1 LEFTPGVTVEEVNEP
16 NLNAGHTAID
26 MNGDQHV
33 GSSSDAPVEQEDEE
47 KKYRGLVDAAM
58 AVLFPNGE
66 GASRRIYSPEE
77 IKYLIEMHFV
87 KRQAVAEIME
97 TSEINISTARGYI
110 RDVRHIFESVS
121 SGAVNDTHKT
131 LINVQQMDNSTSPSR
146 PVVAPAPRGNQKLC
160 QEHSR
165 YLVDF
170 FERNQLATLEMA
182 REALLKTFNLSVSR
196 SGINQHMRKKGCLV
210 VKCLEALKP
219 VSATEEKQ
227 EVSIS
232 NGGVFVGA
240 VDLLMYVRTSF
251 GWRRGE
257 PLSAIHSG
265 IIVPALA
272 AISDAGLVNL
282 SVVAPVCVLQNS
294 KGCTKTVV
302 ERKIDVYAKF
312 FAKCMNIM
320 ERKQYLGK
328 TIVTNDDDIFCNQ
341 SVKDM
346 FEDRGF
352 KLVLKRPISF
362 ENFWLKFKDEV
373 CRQELK
379 TTDPL
384 IPRLCLASQAITIE
398 DCQQFMQQNSD
409 YE

>member
-1 LEFTPGVTVEEVNEP
+1 
-16 NLNAGHTAID
+16 
-26 MNGDQHV
+26 
-33 GSSSDAPVEQEDEE
+33 
-47 KKYRGLVDAAM
+47 
-58 AVLFPNGE
+58 
-66 GASRRIYSPEE
+66 
-77 IKYLIEMHFV
+77 
-87 KRQAVAEIME
+87 ME
-97 TSEINISTARGYI
+97 TSKINVSTARGYV
-110 RDVRHIFESVS
+110 RDVKHIFESVS
-121 SGAVNDTHKT
+121 SGAVNNKHNT
-131 LINVQQMDNSTSPSR
+131 LISIQRMDDSPSVSR
-146 PVVAPAPRGNQKLC
+146 PVVVPAPRGNQKLC

-165 YLVDF
+165 FLVDF

-182 REALLKTFNLSVSR
+182 REALLKTFNLSMSR

-210 VKCLEALKP
+210 VKCLEVLKS

-320 ERKQYLGK
+320 DSKQYLGR
-328 TIVTNDDDIFCNQ
+328 TIVTNDDDIFGNQ

-352 KLVLKRPISF
+352 KLVLKRSTSF
-362 ENFWLKFKDEV
+362 ENFWLKFKNEV
-373 CRQELK
+373 SRQELK

-384 IPRLCLASQAITIE
+384 IPRLCLASQAITIK
-398 DCQQFMQQNSD
+398 DCQQFMLQNRN
-409 YE
+409 YG